1 MATLDDI
8 DAARQQ
14 YVQPAQSA
22 PGATQ
27 APQPVAQPT
36 QSGGATLDDID
47 AARQTSLQRQNITP
61 PPVTAPPPTATEAF
75 KAGAEH
81 YIRSSAPFQ
90 WAYTHLPALAEGDKA
105 AGYTPL
111 TEQQYQQRYGDSGFA
126 TAGSAAM
133 GTLVAAPLAAG
144 AELAAAPL
152 AAYAAGGQ
160 LIRTAPQVI
169 QTLPNGVQV
178 LASQFIQRAAN
189 PLLQGAVRVGTNA
202 VQGAIGAAA
211 TGGNLVSGAVGGTLG
226 PLAGKALGY
235 VGNSG
240 ALNYLANNKLVNAGL
255 HGAGMLLG
263 YEHGDLLGAAVGDRL
278 ASLVKQVGVPA
289 ANLLMRGVGAAAPY
303 LAAPAGEAAGQ
314 IPVPGL

>member
-1 MATLDDI
+1 M
-8 DAARQQ
+8 
-14 YVQPAQSA
+14 
-22 PGATQ
+22 
-27 APQPVAQPT
+27 
-36 QSGGATLDDID
+36 
-47 AARQTSLQRQNITP
+47 
-61 PPVTAPPPTATEAF
+61 TAPPPTATEAF

-133 GTLVAAPLAAG
+133 GTLVAARRWRRG

-211 TGGNLVSGAVGGTLG
+211 TGGNLVSGAVGDI
-226 PLAGKALGY
+226 
-235 VGNSG
+235 S
-240 ALNYLANNKLVNAGL
+240 
-255 HGAGMLLG
+255 
-263 YEHGDLLGAAVGDRL
+263 R
-278 ASLVKQVGVPA
+278 
-289 ANLLMRGVGAAAPY
+289 
-303 LAAPAGEAAGQ
+303 PAGWQGTRLRRQQRSAGT
-314 IPVPGL
+314 IWPTISSSTPVCTAPGCCWDMSMAIC